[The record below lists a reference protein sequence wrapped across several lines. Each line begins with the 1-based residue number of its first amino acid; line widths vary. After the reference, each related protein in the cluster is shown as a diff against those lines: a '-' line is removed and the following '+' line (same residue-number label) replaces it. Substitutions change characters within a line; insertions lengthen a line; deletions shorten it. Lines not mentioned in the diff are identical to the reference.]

1 MACNAKLVTEDDLIL
16 YMDEFSTD
24 SKTNKNN
31 ETPKISDRLLETD
44 NTYNP
49 KPTHGPEIDD
59 LDPDE
64 NPPDVES
71 DDRGIDDGF
80 LSERPNKKPGYY
92 PTFPKNPR
100 PADPELPSGFV
111 PDVNVYQQKK
121 TIAEGMMNL
130 ALIIANG
137 TQFRYVLQ
145 SSDKITSTKLNFAF
159 LQYSA
164 LEFYSI
170 PETDT
175 FNSRELLLALGWL
188 FSSNNAIDT
197 TFRSKIINSSLGKES
212 SSQVSAQK
220 PLEKIQLF
228 SAEDQMKNI
237 VHTCTKLNHNLKQ
250 ISELISEK
258 IKLATKVHAASINAS
273 GLPHLSVFEMA
284 LTKRLSSQK
293 KNSEDQ
299 ETIWSL
305 QNLSTMIDLHPKWIK
320 KQHIFFEWMISV
332 IEESKSAQ
340 KPIITEES
348 CLEIFK
354 FTTCLRHFVKKKM
367 HNLKRNLDEIPNFD
381 SAPDCVSRLLRIQNS
396 ETEAENWVE
405 KAKKN
410 LELTEK
416 EIELK
421 EKDLLKEL
429 KSMLKLIQN
438 CVRV

>member
-212 SSQVSAQK
+212 SSQVSAQ
-220 PLEKIQLF
+220 
-228 SAEDQMKNI
+228 
-237 VHTCTKLNHNLKQ
+237 
-250 ISELISEK
+250 
-258 IKLATKVHAASINAS
+258 
-273 GLPHLSVFEMA
+273 
-284 LTKRLSSQK
+284 
-293 KNSEDQ
+293 
-299 ETIWSL
+299 
-305 QNLSTMIDLHPKWIK
+305 
-320 KQHIFFEWMISV
+320 ISV

>member
-1 MACNAKLVTEDDLIL
+1 MKVIFTTLTMSDTKSVIELLCKHLSCTTEVPMKPDFFRLAKYNKSSPEAIEAFWSVLHILSTCVVTEKDK
-16 YMDEFSTD
+16 S
-24 SKTNKNN
+24 
-31 ETPKISDRLLETD
+31 ISFKD
-44 NTYNP
+44 Y
-49 KPTHGPEIDD
+49 
-59 LDPDE
+59 
-64 NPPDVES
+64 
-71 DDRGIDDGF
+71 
-80 LSERPNKKPGYY
+80 
-92 PTFPKNPR
+92 
-100 PADPELPSGFV
+100 
-111 PDVNVYQQKK
+111 
-121 TIAEGMMNL
+121 
-130 ALIIANG
+130 
-137 TQFRYVLQ
+137 
-145 SSDKITSTKLNFAF
+145 DKITSTKLNFAF